1 MRLFRRDDGRYY
13 ALLDPGYDLFGD
25 PVIIT
30 FHGNVWSRAGGEKT
44 YWVPEEGGAIEKVY
58 ASIVKTRIRHGYR
71 EVTVA

>member
-44 YWVPEEGGAIEKVY
+44 YWVPEEGGAIEKV
-58 ASIVKTRIRHGYR
+58 
-71 EVTVA
+71 